1 MKNNY
6 FIYNTK
12 AILRSLLPCFLL
24 PKKREKILQIMKSR
38 ADLEYIKSRL
48 NFYNRLEGF
57 IPLNIE
63 ARELKTLRFCKKN
76 SVYFFDTFE
85 YARFYPQDLKAHFAF
100 GDVNYFLPYPSI
112 TKSRPIVDIEHSHS
126 GNHSLDS
133 PHAAQTYNA
142 PKTAFFDY
150 RNSVLLK
157 LDKIRHFTFI
167 NDPVPFK
174 SKIDKLFYRGGIYQD
189 HRIKFF

>member
-1 MKNNY
+1 
-6 FIYNTK
+6 
-12 AILRSLLPCFLL
+12 
-24 PKKREKILQIMKSR
+24 MKSR

-100 GDVNYFLPYPSI
+100 GDVNYFLHI
-112 TKSRPIVDIEHSHS
+112 Q
-126 GNHSLDS
+126 
-133 PHAAQTYNA
+133 A
-142 PKTAFFDY
+142 
-150 RNSVLLK
+150 LLK
-157 LDKIRHFTFI
+157 
-167 NDPVPFK
+167 VA
-174 SKIDKLFYRGGIYQD
+174 Q
-189 HRIKFF
+189 